1 MNKLADAVDIFLY
14 SNRIKKVDVADKI
27 GMTKQTFNKLMNKS
41 NFTIDDANKIL
52 NAVGYEIKFEIVPKN
67 D

>member
-14 SNRIKKVDVADKI
+14 SNRIKKVEVADKL
-27 GMTKQTFNKLMNKS
+27 GMTKQTFNKFMNKS

-52 NAVGYEIKFEIVPKN
+52 CVVGYQIKFEIVPKN